1 MYIFVFCLQAAPVLE
16 SEPIQQVPQLQ
27 ASVNQMQLKAAEV
40 KQEADIVRLFLYW
53 TTEFSLC

>member
-40 KQEADIVRLFLYW
+40 KQEADFVR
-53 TTEFSLC
+53 